1 MERIQRNYSIMI
13 LGKVEKGA
21 VLDREAQNLVDIKS
35 LNLFKDDQVYTA
47 LMHVL

>member
-1 MERIQRNYSIMI
+1 MI
-13 LGKVEKGA
+13 LGKVERGA
-21 VLDREAQNLVDIKS
+21 VLDREAQNLIDIKS